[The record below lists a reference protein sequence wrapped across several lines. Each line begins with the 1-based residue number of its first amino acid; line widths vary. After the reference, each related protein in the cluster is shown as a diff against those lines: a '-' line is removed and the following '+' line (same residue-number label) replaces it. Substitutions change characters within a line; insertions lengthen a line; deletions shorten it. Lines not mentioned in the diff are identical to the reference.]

1 MTATRAVLIDL
12 DGTLVDS
19 APDIAA
25 AVNGMLHEWGR
36 PALPLDTVKG
46 FIGNGVPTLL
56 RRVLACSA
64 IDDCAHDGAHDGA
77 YESAL
82 RAFERHYAATNG
94 VSGRVYA
101 GVPEGLRALR
111 AAGLLL
117 GCVTN
122 KPGAATDALLARC
135 DLTPFFDVVVA
146 GDSTAFMKPHPAPLL
161 YACRRLGVAPARCVL
176 VGDST
181 VDVAAAGAAGMPV
194 YIVRYGYPGPGGH
207 ARMTGAIL
215 IDSLAEMA
223 PLLEP

>member
-56 RRVLACSA
+56 RRVLACGA
-64 IDDCAHDGAHDGA
+64 IDDGA

-82 RAFERHYAATNG
+82 MTFERHYAATN
-94 VSGRVYA
+94 VVAGRVYA